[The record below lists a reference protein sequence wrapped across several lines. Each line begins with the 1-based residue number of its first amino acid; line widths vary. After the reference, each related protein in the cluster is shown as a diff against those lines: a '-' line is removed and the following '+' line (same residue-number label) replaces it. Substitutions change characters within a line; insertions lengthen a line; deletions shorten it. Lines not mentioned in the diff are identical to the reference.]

1 MNIIPF
7 QSQGFSIRAVEIDG
21 EAWFVGKDIAEAL
34 GYTNPSKA
42 MSDHCKG
49 VTKRYPLKTDG
60 GLQEMRLI
68 NEPDLFRLI
77 VNCQLPAAEQFEQ
90 WVFEEVLPTIRKTGG
105 YHIKRRAPS
114 DEFARALKL
123 TPLAIKAALATGC
136 NPNAA
141 IIHANQAIRKETGK
155 DVLALLERTHLEAE
169 NQESPHYNPTE
180 LGEFIGLTSR
190 QVNQAL
196 LAAGLQIKQGKKW
209 IPTEKGRPH
218 AFIADVGKAHG
229 SGASIQQ
236 TRWYDSVLPIIEAII
251 NQQEAA

>member
-1 MNIIPF
+1 LSAKTLPRRWGIRLDDDEKQNRQIV
-7 QSQGFSIRAVEIDG
+7 GFGNRGIALISEAGLYAAVLGSSKE
-21 EAWFVGKDIAEAL
+21 EAKTFKKW
-34 GYTNPSKA
+34 
-42 MSDHCKG
+42 
-49 VTKRYPLKTDG
+49 VT
-60 GLQEMRLI
+60 
-68 NEPDLFRLI
+68 
-77 VNCQLPAAEQFEQ
+77 A
-90 WVFEEVLPTIRKTGG
+90 EVLPSIRKTGG
-105 YHIKRRAPS
+105 YQIKRRATS

-155 DVLALLERTHLEAE
+155 DVLALLDRTQLEAE
-169 NQESPHYNPTE
+169 NQESLHYNPTE
-180 LGEFIGLTSR
+180 LGEFIGITAR

-196 LAAGLQIKQGKKW
+196 LAAGLQFKQGKKW
-209 IPTEKGRPH
+209 IPTKEGIPH

-251 NQQEAA
+251 NQKEAA